1 MTAIELM
8 PVADFAGTRN
18 WGYDGVCLYA
28 PSRNY
33 GRPEDLRAFVDA
45 AHELDLSVILD
56 VVYNHLGPEGAYL
69 PQFNPQYLTE
79 RHNTPWGSGT
89 NLDGDG
95 SDLVRSFIL
104 DNALHWVRDTGSTAC
119 AWTRRTRSPTA
130 ARSTSSRRS
139 STPCALPRRGR
150 WRSMP
155 RIPATLPR
163 WSNRSASA
171 AGASTRSGPT
181 ISITSCDVT
190 LRATRTAT
198 TRTSPAPPT
207 RSARTIQQGWL
218 FTGQYSVHAGRARGS
233 DPSHV
238 PLHRSIVCLQN
249 HDQIGNRATGDRLH
263 HRIDPAAWR
272 AATTILLTAPMTPLI
287 FMGQEWA
294 ASSPF
299 QYFTDLERD
308 LGALVTAGRRYEFR
322 YFPGFADPEA
332 REAIPDPQAMP
343 TFAASVL
350 DWEERE
356 RDEHRRSL
364 ALYKALLHL
373 RRTLPALAGDERPRG
388 DAVAIDPGALLVRR
402 ERSGERFVVVARLS
416 GSDPVR
422 CGAIAADGESA
433 EVVLSTEDERFAP
446 DPTPPDIEIE
456 SDGVVVRFERPGAV
470 ILRVR

>member
-33 GRPEDLRAFVDA
+33 GRPEDLRRVRRRGTRARPLRDPRRRLQPSWTRRRLSA
-45 AHELDLSVILD
+45 AVQSAVSHR
-56 VVYNHLGPEGAYL
+56 A
-69 PQFNPQYLTE
+69 PQ
-79 RHNTPWGSGT
+79 HAVGSG
-89 NLDGDG
+89 DQSRRRRVG
-95 SDLVRSFIL
+95 SRPAASSSTTRCIGC
-104 DNALHWVRDTGSTAC
+104 ASTGSTAC

-150 WRSMP
+150 WRSTP

-181 ISITSCDVT
+181 ISITSCGVT

-198 TRTSPAPPT
+198 TRTSPARPT
-207 RSARTIQQGWL
+207 RSRGRSSKAGSSPGSTRCMR
-218 FTGQYSVHAGRARGS
+218 GRARGS

-322 YFPGFADPEA
+322 CLSGLCRSRGARSDPGSAGEADVRGERA
-332 REAIPDPQAMP
+332 RLGGARARTSIAGRSRS
-343 TFAASVL
+343 TRRCSTCGGASGP
-350 DWEERE
+350 
-356 RDEHRRSL
+356 RR
-364 ALYKALLHL
+364 
-373 RRTLPALAGDERPRG
+373 RRAPRG
-388 DAVAIDPGALLVRR
+388 DAVAIDPGAMLVRR
-402 ERSGERFVVVARLS
+402 ERPASVSSSLPDCRDPIRCDAAPLPRTAR
-416 GSDPVR
+416 
-422 CGAIAADGESA
+422 
-433 EVVLSTEDERFAP
+433 AP
-446 DPTPPDIEIE
+446 R
-456 SDGVVVRFERPGAV
+456 SC
-470 ILRVR
+470 